1 MSGAPRLSIGLPVY
15 NGAEYLAE
23 SIEALLGQTFEDFE
37 LIIVDNASTD
47 QTADICRRYLER
59 DARIR
64 YFRHQRN
71 IGLSPN
77 HNFAFAQSRGEFF
90 CWASSD
96 DLYARD
102 LYERCVAALDQHQ
115 DVVLAAGWTA
125 AIDSRR
131 NLTQALDYPLATD
144 SPSAPARFRSMLF
157 GIEADHG
164 LIRADDDYGVIRSS
178 VLRRVAPYNS
188 FYHADKTMMMELAL
202 HGRFHHERAWLYF
215 RRDHDDRALRAN
227 PTVRRWCSNLDP
239 RRADRLRHPVIRLYS
254 EYLWG
259 FVRAI
264 ARAPLSFADRLAC
277 YQCLGEW
284 ALSRALR
291 RGGGAGPADRLLIDP
306 AADISVDAL
315 VAGGEAVAP

>member
-1 MSGAPRLSIGLPVY
+1 MSDAPRLSIGLPVY
-15 NGAEYLAE
+15 NGEEYLAE

-37 LIIVDNASTD
+37 LIIADNASTD
-47 QTADICRRYLER
+47 GTAAICRRYMEQ
-59 DARIR
+59 DSRIR
-64 YFRHQRN
+64 YFRQPRN

-90 CWASSD
+90 CWAASD

-102 LYERCVAALDQHQ
+102 LYERCVAALDEHH
-115 DVVLAAGWTA
+115 DAVLAAAWTA

-131 NLTQALDYPLATD
+131 NLTQALDYPLVTD
-144 SPSAPARFRSMLF
+144 SPSAPVRFRSMLF
-157 GIEADHG
+157 GIEGDDG

-202 HGRFHHERAWLYF
+202 HGRFCHEPAWLYF
-215 RRDHDDRALRAN
+215 RRDHDDRALHAN
-227 PTVRRWCSNLDP
+227 PTVRRWCANLDP

-254 EYLWG
+254 EYFWG

-264 ARAPLSFADRLAC
+264 QRAPLSAADRLAC

-284 ALSRALR
+284 ARNRALSRSDATV
-291 RGGGAGPADRLLIDP
+291 PADRLLIDP